1 MNEQQQQIADL
12 AAKVLAGILS
22 GTLQKPGYELGNVGI
37 AEINYAVNIAQNI
50 VNVVKSRVP

>member
-12 AAKVLAGILS
+12 AAKVLAGILA
-22 GTLQKPGYELGNVGI
+22 GQLQKPGYELGNVGI
-37 AEINYAVNIAQNI
+37 SEINYAVNIAQNI